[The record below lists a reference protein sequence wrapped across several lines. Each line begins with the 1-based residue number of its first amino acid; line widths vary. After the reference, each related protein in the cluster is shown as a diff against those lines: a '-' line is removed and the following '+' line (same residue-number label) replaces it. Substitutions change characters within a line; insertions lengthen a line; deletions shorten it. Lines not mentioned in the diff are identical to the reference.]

1 MSGQNSIP
9 LLPDF
14 DASISR
20 HTPKLYPPPPDG
32 SCRSRPASRLI
43 AIFRQP
49 AEPPGQTAA
58 PFYHAAGPFYQL
70 AELFRQT
77 AGRRCQLAEQF
88 GQTAGLLDGLAE
100 SICRLAESFCQA
112 AFPAKRTPF
121 PCS

>member
-1 MSGQNSIP
+1 MSGQNSIR
-9 LLPDF
+9 LLPSF

-20 HTPKLYPPPPDG
+20 HTPKLYPPLPDG
-32 SCRSRPASRLI
+32 NCHSRPASRPV
-43 AIFRQP
+43 AARRQTV
-49 AEPPGQTAA
+49 E
-58 PFYHAAGPFYQL
+58 PFYQAAGPFRQL

-112 AFPAKRTPF
+112 AFPAKSTPF